1 MRPLPKVALVAG
13 GYAACL
19 ALAFLAEALRVA
31 ATGGPARQ
39 AAGGM
44 YGFGDMV
51 LFATVFGVA
60 ALVPTGAALYFLR
73 PFATF
78 WKVTSISS
86 VAVAVTG
93 VAAAV
98 LFVAGRGG
106 TVGPLAAC
114 AEYSVL
120 RIFAAPLLALA
131 FLVCAA
137 LAPSRAPRI
146 AFLAAALMEAA
157 AIAAWVADLLVL
169 RFIHGQ

>member
-1 MRPLPKVALVAG
+1 MRPLHKVALVAG

-19 ALAFLAEALRVA
+19 VLAFLAEALRVA

-51 LFATVFGVA
+51 LFAAVFGVS

-73 PFATF
+73 PFAAF
-78 WKVTSISS
+78 WKASSISS
-86 VAVAVTG
+86 VAIAATG

-98 LFVAGRGG
+98 LFVVGRGG

-114 AEYSVL
+114 AEFSVL

-137 LAPSRAPRI
+137 FAPLRSPRI
-146 AFLAAALMEAA
+146 AFLTASLMEAA
-157 AIAAWVADLLVL
+157 AIATWVADLLVL